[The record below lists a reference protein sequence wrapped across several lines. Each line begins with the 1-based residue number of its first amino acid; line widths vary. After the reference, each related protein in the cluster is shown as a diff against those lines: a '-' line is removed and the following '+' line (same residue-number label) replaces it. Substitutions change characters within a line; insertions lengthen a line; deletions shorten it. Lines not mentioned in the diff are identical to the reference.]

1 MPSNVVRCFW
11 EERRKKLSCV
21 FTLRF
26 LRPLRSMSFPT
37 FNSHLRGISMF
48 DRFLR
53 LIDKQIP
60 RHVFQD
66 VELTR
71 RARLVVIVLF
81 LVIVVTPL
89 QGLQNVTT
97 FEYHDSLWIN
107 FPAGVAG
114 FFVLLYFRRT
124 GAVTVA
130 GNLSTAITFTVLTLN
145 MLTTGGIACPASW
158 WLVMMPLSST
168 MMSGKRSG
176 LVWTGMAVVVIAAV
190 AMAQMLG
197 VTIPSHYNTAKTVQY
212 IFSANSALPIII
224 YLVALA
230 FENGKDIGLRA
241 ANKARTKAEAA
252 NTELQ
257 EVMEQVQTQKREIE
271 RTAATLDEERLYL
284 KRNIEQMLAVIEQFS
299 TGNLVVRMQSERNDD
314 IGRLCASFNQ
324 AIDNVQNLT
333 RRVVQAVDATAS
345 ASTQIAVSAEEM
357 VRGMNRQAEQT
368 AAVVD
373 AMETMTKTIAANT
386 DGASS
391 AAFEAAETTE
401 EAERGGTVV
410 AATITDI
417 SSIVDVVVQSASVIE
432 RLGRSSEQIGD
443 MAESIEEIADQTN
456 LLALNAAIEAA
467 RAGEAGRGFAVVADE
482 VRKLAERTQK
492 ATKQIV
498 GTIAHIQN
506 ETAQAVTMTQEGVQ
520 RVEAGKER
528 AAQAASALETIISR
542 TASVSDIISRVAAAS
557 TEQSSTSGEI
567 AKRLEDISSVTEE
580 ETASTAEIARAA
592 EDLSKLTEKLRHLVS
607 RFVLDGAS
615 GGASGGMSGGVS
627 DVSNAKTSN
636 VSLDGAPRQ
645 RLLS

>member
-1 MPSNVVRCFW
+1 MF
-11 EERRKKLSCV
+11 ERL
-21 FTLRF
+21 
-26 LRPLRSMSFPT
+26 
-37 FNSHLRGISMF
+37 
-48 DRFLR
+48 LR
-53 LIDKQIP
+53 LIDTQIP
-60 RHVFQD
+60 KHVFSD
-66 VELTR
+66 FELLR
-71 RARLVVIVLF
+71 RARLVVTVMF

-97 FEYHDSLWIN
+97 FEYHDALWIN
-107 FPAGVAG
+107 FPAGVFG
-114 FFVLLYFRRT
+114 FFLLLYFRRT

-130 GNLSTAITFTVLTLN
+130 GNCATAITVTVLTLN
-145 MLTTGGIACPASW
+145 ILTTGGIACPTSW
-158 WLVMMPLSST
+158 WLVLMPLTAT

-176 LVWTGMAVVVIAAV
+176 MVWTGVVILIFSAV
-190 AMAQMLG
+190 TAAQMLG
-197 VTIPSHYNTAKTVQY
+197 VTIPSHYNTSKTIQY
-212 IFSANSALPIII
+212 IFNANSGLPVIV
-224 YLVALA
+224 YLVAVA

-241 ANKARTKAEAA
+241 ANKARANAEAA

-257 EVMEQVQTQKREIE
+257 AVMMRVQEQKMEIE
-271 RTAATLDEERLYL
+271 KTAATLDEERLYL
-284 KRNIEQMLAVIEQFS
+284 KRSIEQMMGVIEQFS
-299 TGNLVVRMQSERNDD
+299 MGNLTVRMQPERDDD
-314 IGRLCASFNQ
+314 IARLCACFNQ
-324 AIDNVQNLT
+324 AIENVQNLT

-345 ASTQIAVSAEEM
+345 ASSQIAVSAEEM

-373 AMETMTKTIAANT
+373 AMETMTKIIAANT

-391 AAFEAAETTE
+391 AAFAAAETTD
-401 EAERGGTVV
+401 EAGRGGAVV
-410 AATITDI
+410 ASTITDM
-417 SSIVDVVVQSASVIE
+417 SSIIEVVVQSASMIE

-498 GTIAHIQN
+498 GTIALIQN

-520 RVEAGKER
+520 RVKAGKQR
-528 AAQAASALETIISR
+528 AASAATALETIIGR

-557 TEQSSTSGEI
+557 SEQANTSSDI

-580 ETASTAEIARAA
+580 ETASTAEIAHAA

-607 RFVLDGAS
+607 RFVLGETNGNSIENSTGNPMLAGA
-615 GGASGGMSGGVS
+615 AH
-627 DVSNAKTSN
+627 
-636 VSLDGAPRQ
+636 Q
-645 RLLS
+645 HLLSPSRPTR